1 MAENRQKALFVHNI
15 GELWTAEGWRA
26 AAGPAMGRVKKIH
39 NTCLYIEDG
48 RISAIGEE
56 AQLRAAAMAAPTFD
70 AEGRACVPGF
80 VDSHTHFIFAG
91 WREDEF
97 YWRAQGIPYMEIH
110 RRGGGIQKSVD
121 ATRRASLEELVR
133 LGKARLETMLSLG
146 ITTVEGKSGYG
157 LDKETEL
164 RQLQAMDQ
172 LSTLTP
178 LTIIPTFLGAHSIP
192 PEYKD
197 RPREFLA
204 FLVREVFPLF
214 NKSFNKRG
222 QTPFVD
228 IFCEEGVFGIE
239 DSRWY
244 LEQARAAGFA
254 LKLHADEVK
263 PLGGAGLAAE
273 LGAISADHLL
283 KASDQDIRALAASGT
298 IACLLPLTAFNL
310 REPYASGRRFID
322 AGCAVALASDLNPG
336 SCYSQSIP
344 LIFALA
350 VLYLGMSIEEALTA
364 LTLNGAAA
372 LGLAAQTG
380 SIEPGKD
387 ADFLLLN
394 APSPG
399 HLAYHAGMNLV
410 HSVFKRGILVWQNG
424 NVLGPAQI

>member
-1 MAENRQKALFVHNI
+1 MAENQQKTLFVHNI
-15 GELWTAEGWRA
+15 GELWTAEGLRA
-26 AAGPAMGRVKKIH
+26 AAGPAMGRVKKFRDA
-39 NTCLYIEDG
+39 CLYIEDG

-56 AQLRAAAMAAPTFD
+56 ARLRAELLAAPTFD

-97 YWRAQGIPYMEIH
+97 YWRAQGVPYMEMH

-164 RQLQAMDQ
+164 RQLQAMDE
-172 LSTLTP
+172 LSTVMP

-214 NKSFNKRG
+214 KKRG

-273 LGAISADHLL
+273 LGATSADHLL
-283 KASDQDIRALAASGT
+283 KASDQDIQALAAAGT
-298 IACLLPLTAFNL
+298 IACLLPLTAFNI

-424 NVLGPAQI
+424 NVLGPARI